1 MSNPLGHGIV
11 PDAGDHTRRIGAYL
25 SAHLPEA
32 GDLRSCRKLEGGQ
45 SNPTYLLETAHT
57 LCVLRS
63 KPAGRLLKSAHA
75 IDREFQVLTALQGT
89 DVPVPRPYLYCND
102 SSVLGSEF
110 YVMEHVAGRT
120 FWNPAVPEVDQ
131 SQRTRIHDSMNDVLV
146 ALARVNLR
154 SVGLMEYGR
163 REGFFERQVRRW
175 TEQYR
180 AAETSRRDHMEALI
194 DWLPGNVP
202 VDDGRASLMHGD
214 FRLDN
219 LLIDDRGQVAA
230 VLDWE
235 LSTIGH
241 PLCDLAYQCAQWR
254 LPAGRMRGLDGI
266 DREAIGIPSEARYV
280 QRFCERIGMTQASG
294 WTFLLVLSL
303 FRLAS
308 ICQGI
313 YRRGLDGNASSA
325 NALDFDERTT
335 VIAAHAVAIVDA
347 VASDDPTLRIGP

>member
-1 MSNPLGHGIV
+1 MSNPLGYGIA
-11 PDAGDHTRRIGAYL
+11 PDADDHTRRIGAYL
-25 SAHLPEA
+25 SAYLPEV
-32 GDLRSCRKLEGGQ
+32 GDVRSCRKLEGGQ

-57 LCVLRS
+57 TCVLRA
-63 KPAGRLLKSAHA
+63 KPTGRLLQSAHA
-75 IDREFQVLTALQGT
+75 IDREFQVLTSLQGT
-89 DVPVPRPYLYCND
+89 AVPVPKPYLYCND

-120 FWNPAVPEVDQ
+120 FWSPTVPEVEQ
-131 SQRTRIHDSMNDVLV
+131 PQRSKIYQSMNDVLV
-146 ALARVNLR
+146 ALARVDLEA
-154 SVGLMEYGR
+154 VGLVDYGR

-180 AAETSRRDHMEALI
+180 AAETNRRNHMETLI
-194 DWLPGNVP
+194 DWLPRNVP

-219 LLIDDRGQVAA
+219 LLIDERGQVAA

-280 QRFCERIGMTQASG
+280 QRFCERIGMTRASG

-325 NALDFDERTT
+325 NALDFDERTA
-335 VIAAHAVAIVDA
+335 VIAEKAVAIVS
-347 VASDDPTLRIGP
+347 VATSNDSTLRSAS